1 MEIWIDIKGYEGIY
15 QVSNEGR
22 VKSLSNEATRKEKIL
37 RQDKSNRY
45 SVVELSC
52 SGIGKPCLVHHLV
65 AEAFVPNPNG
75 YTVVHHINHI
85 KTDNRAENLEWM
97 DEEEHR
103 KIHGLEKK
111 QIYQYTIDGKF
122 VRVWDSIYEA
132 AKVLGVSSGNI
143 GNCCIGGYYHKGKWH
158 NRETCGGYRWS
169 YTHQ

>member
-1 MEIWIDIKGYEGIY
+1 MEIWRDIKGYEGIY

-22 VKSLSNEATRKEKIL
+22 IKSLSNEATRKEKIL
-37 RQDKSNRY
+37 KQNKSNRY
-45 SVVELSC
+45 FVVELSC
-52 SGIGKPCLVHHLV
+52 NGVGKRYLVHHLV
-65 AEAFVPNPNG
+65 AEAFIPNPNG
-75 YTVVHHINHI
+75 HTVVHHISHI
-85 KTDNRAENLEWM
+85 KTDNRAANLEWM

-103 KIHGLEKK
+103 KIHELEKK

-158 NRETCGGYRWS
+158 NRETCGGYKWS
-169 YTHQ
+169 YTPQ